1 MSNIDTIMKDTE
13 DRMNKS
19 IEAMKKD
26 FSGFR
31 TGKASPAM
39 VESIMVD
46 YYGSQCRLRDMA
58 TISTP
63 EPRMLVIQP
72 FDQSAIAQIEKAI
85 KISDLGIM
93 PNVDGRI
100 IRLPVPELSEERR
113 RDMTKLVSSR
123 AEDGKIEIRN
133 ARRDANDLIK
143 KAQKASDITEDDSR
157 DMQADVQKMTDK
169 FVELI
174 SQLQADKEKDLMT
187 L

>member
-1 MSNIDTIMKDTE
+1 MSTIDTVMKDTE
-13 DRMNKS
+13 DRMNRS

-26 FSGFR
+26 FNAIR

-63 EPRMLVIQP
+63 EPRLLVIQP
-72 FDQSAIAQIEKAI
+72 FDQSAVGLIEKAI
-85 KISDLGIM
+85 KTSDLGIM

-113 RDMTKLVSSR
+113 RDMTKLVGTR
-123 AEDGKIEIRN
+123 AEDGKVEIRN
-133 ARRDANDLIK
+133 ARRDANDLVK
-143 KAQKASDITEDDSR
+143 KAQKASEITEDDSR
-157 DMQADVQKMTDK
+157 DMQTAIQKLTDK
-169 FVELI
+169 FVEEI
-174 SQLQADKEKDLMT
+174 GKLQVEKEKDLMT